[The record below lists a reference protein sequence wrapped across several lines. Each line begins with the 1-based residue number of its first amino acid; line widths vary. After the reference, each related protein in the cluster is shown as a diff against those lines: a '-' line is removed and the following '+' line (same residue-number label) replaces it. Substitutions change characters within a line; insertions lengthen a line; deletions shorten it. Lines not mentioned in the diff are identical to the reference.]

1 MPKKGGWVEGVA
13 ILKATPQP
21 PPQACG
27 GGARDPP
34 RSSGMQ
40 RARRWRWAWAGRA
53 LGWRTRNGR
62 GEGASGQRARLRG
75 LLGGLGLARLA
86 GRAGWPAHAG
96 SGRAWADHGPHP
108 GSEAGAQKE
117 EERTWWSEV

>member
-34 RSSGMQ
+34 PLLRHAARAQMAVGMG
-40 RARRWRWAWAGRA
+40 RRA
-53 LGWRTRNGR
+53 LRTCRRGGA
-62 GEGASGQRARLRG
+62 GEGARAMG
-75 LLGGLGLARLA
+75 EDK
-86 GRAGWPAHAG
+86 GR
-96 SGRAWADHGPHP
+96 R
-108 GSEAGAQKE
+108 
-117 EERTWWSEV
+117 R

>member
-34 RSSGMQ
+34 PLLRHAARAQMAVGM
-40 RARRWRWAWAGRA
+40 G
-53 LGWRTRNGR
+53 
-62 GEGASGQRARLRG
+62 
-75 LLGGLGLARLA
+75 
-86 GRAGWPAHAG
+86 
-96 SGRAWADHGPHP
+96 
-108 GSEAGAQKE
+108 
-117 EERTWWSEV
+117 